1 MSPVRPGAPPGCI
14 VDLADRHRS
23 QLRRGLRA
31 SGLSPGHL
39 DRAGAQE
46 QQLHGVRGARDAAHS
61 DHAGSRSLRHASLA
75 ATQRLIDYTNR
86 HFSPA
91 GEGDMRKLRR
101 RLIQAGFLDSRASA
115 FYFLTRVAMAVV
127 FAAAAI
133 VLVPLVLDADSQF
146 FWPSLWFAAIA
157 GYVSPSMYL
166 DRRIAARRNEHRA
179 GFPDFMDLLVV
190 CADAG
195 LAIEA
200 ALDRVGRELA
210 DSYPS
215 LSANIYMTTLEIRAG
230 RTMSEALEHFADRV
244 GLEEARSFA
253 TLLQQSEELGSSL
266 TDALRVYSDDM
277 RHKRMSIAEEKA
289 YSLPAKLSVP
299 LIVCIFP
306 VIIIVILLPV
316 YVRFTYAVY

>member
-1 MSPVRPGAPPGCI
+1 MDTILTLIPTNDPTFMMSVLVFAAAATVAFAIMATVRVRTDVKRRAAGI
-14 VDLADRHRS
+14 VVD
-23 QLRRGLRA
+23 
-31 SGLSPGHL
+31 
-39 DRAGAQE
+39 AGE
-46 QQLHGVRGARDAAHS
+46 ED
-61 DHAGSRSLRHASLA
+61 AGSRSLRHASRK
-75 ATQRLIDYTNR
+75 ATQQLIDYTNKY
-86 HFSPA
+86 FSPTA
-91 GEGDMRKLRR
+91 EGETRKLRR
-101 RLIQAGFLDSRASA
+101 QLIQAGFLDPRAGA
-115 FYFLTRVAMAVV
+115 FYFLGRVVMAVV
-127 FAAAAI
+127 FAGVGFVAAPFIAS
-133 VLVPLVLDADSQF
+133 DEMM
-146 FWPSLWFAAIA
+146 WPAVWLAALA
-157 GYVSPSMYL
+157 GYLSPKVYI
-166 DRRIAARRNEHRA
+166 DRRIAGRREEHRA

-215 LSANIYMTTLEIRAG
+215 LSSNIYMTTLEMRAG
-230 RTMSEALEHFADRV
+230 RTMSEALEHFADRL

>member
-1 MSPVRPGAPPGCI
+1 MDTILTLIPANDPTFMMSVLVFAAAATVAFAIMATMRVRTDVKRRAAGI
-14 VDLADRHRS
+14 VVDPSEED
-23 QLRRGLRA
+23 
-31 SGLSPGHL
+31 
-39 DRAGAQE
+39 
-46 QQLHGVRGARDAAHS
+46 
-61 DHAGSRSLRHASLA
+61 AGSRSLRHASIK
-75 ATQRLIDYTNR
+75 ATQQLIDYTNR
-86 HFSPA
+86 YFSPTA
-91 GEGDMRKLRR
+91 EGETRKLRR
-101 RLIQAGFLDSRASA
+101 QLIQAGFLDPRAGA
-115 FYFLTRVAMAVV
+115 FYFLARVVMAVV
-127 FAAAAI
+127 LAGVGFVAAPFIASDEMLWPAIWLAA
-133 VLVPLVLDADSQF
+133 LG
-146 FWPSLWFAAIA
+146 
-157 GYVSPSMYL
+157 GYLSPKVYI
-166 DRRIAARRNEHRA
+166 DRRIAGRREEHRA

-215 LSANIYMTTLEIRAG
+215 LSSNIYMTTLEMRAG
-230 RTMSEALEHFADRV
+230 RTMSEALEHFADRL

-289 YSLPAKLSVP
+289 YSLPAKLPVP

>member
-1 MSPVRPGAPPGCI
+1 MDTILTLIPANDPAFMMSVLVFAAAATVAFAIMATMRVRTDVKRRAAGI
-14 VDLADRHRS
+14 VVDPSEED
-23 QLRRGLRA
+23 
-31 SGLSPGHL
+31 
-39 DRAGAQE
+39 
-46 QQLHGVRGARDAAHS
+46 
-61 DHAGSRSLRHASLA
+61 AGSRSLRHASIK
-75 ATQRLIDYTNR
+75 ATQQLIDYTNR
-86 HFSPA
+86 YFSPTA
-91 GEGDMRKLRR
+91 EGETRKLRR
-101 RLIQAGFLDSRASA
+101 QLIQAGFLDPRAGA
-115 FYFLTRVAMAVV
+115 FYFLARVVMAVV
-127 FAAAAI
+127 FAGVGFVAAPFIASDEMLWPAI
-133 VLVPLVLDADSQF
+133 WL
-146 FWPSLWFAAIA
+146 AALG
-157 GYVSPSMYL
+157 GYLSPKVYI
-166 DRRIAARRNEHRA
+166 DRRIAGRREEHRA

-215 LSANIYMTTLEIRAG
+215 LSSNIYMTTLEMRAG
-230 RTMSEALEHFADRV
+230 RTMSEALEHFADRL